1 MAQQGA
7 ALQNYNNELVKCLED
22 LCQRRQRLQ
31 KEIDQETVQLKQV
44 EQEEATIEWFLDQF
58 LFKVGVDVGTN
69 LPDILLIHCCNF
81 VRLFL
86 VVPFWLIFFNFF

>member
-69 LPDILLIHCCNF
+69 LPDILLIQFCKAFPCCAILAHF
-81 VRLFL
+81 FQFFL
-86 VVPFWLIFFNFF
+86 N